1 MTKKPQSDK
10 EILARLDASLAEDVL
25 TDEFSD
31 DDVAAAL
38 RAAGGDPVAIGR
50 RGAALAAELLEQ
62 RRLSWQD
69 KARKKIARAQP
80 LFSPRADYSGLG
92 KPELLSLYN
101 QAKTNPRLSKP
112 MSQLFHKRKPEDISV
127 DELCKLLLE
136 VDALALLD
144 EAAEGDDPDKK

>member
-1 MTKKPQSDK
+1 MTKKPQSDE
-10 EILARLDASLAEDVL
+10 EILARLDASLADDVL

-38 RAAGGDPVAIGR
+38 RAAGGDPDAIGR
-50 RGAALAAELLEQ
+50 RGATLAAELLEQ

-69 KARKKIARAQP
+69 KARRRIERVQP
-80 LFSPRADYSGLG
+80 HFSARADYSGLG
-92 KPELLSLYN
+92 KPELLNLYN
-101 QAKTNPRLSKP
+101 QAKNSPRLSKP

-127 DELCKLLLE
+127 DELRKLLHE

-144 EAAEGDDPDKK
+144 EAAEDETEKK